1 MTSKQL
7 PKLMKLVGRDTDFM
21 MAVKYFFGKWT
32 AEKSFRCRDCKDFI
46 NTEHTENISIK
57 EDSEQGLIDK
67 SVHVNV
73 AQQLNF
79 HLYITQWSS

>member
-7 PKLMKLVGRDTDFM
+7 PKLIKLVGGDTEFM
-21 MAVKYFFGKWT
+21 IALKYFFGKWT
-32 AEKSFRCRDCKDFI
+32 AEKSFCCRDCKDFI
-46 NTEHTENISIK
+46 NTEHIENISIK

-79 HLYITQWSS
+79 HLYIIQWSS